1 MAMSETY
8 KRTVIGSEGPTVV
21 TECVGGVRSV
31 SLGVWVCVG
40 TRDEASDQQGISHF
54 VEHAV
59 FKGTRERDAFQITNS
74 LESLGGSLDAFTSRD
89 VTCYHARCLDEHL
102 DMALDVLVDLVQ
114 NATFDPGEI
123 DKERRVILEEIQSVE
138 DAPEDLIQDLL
149 AQSVWGRHP
158 VGAPILGT
166 PETVNSIRRDQLIQY
181 VRDHYHPGNVII
193 TAAGKL
199 DHDRMVETVA
209 EKFGVQRPV
218 PAPAR
223 HSPQRAPKSF
233 QHYHRDIGQT
243 HFCLGT
249 TSWSYVHPRQYD
261 LLVANAILGGGM
273 TSRLFQEIREK
284 RGLAYSVYSYVETL
298 EDTGLFSTYMACD
311 RSRLKDAADVVW
323 DQLLSLKEKGITP
336 VELDSAKAQ
345 LKGELIL
352 GAESMSHRMSNL
364 AYDEMY
370 LQRYLSTDDTLKAI
384 ESVSLEGVWEACQ
397 TLHDEQGMHQ
407 VTVGP

>member
-1 MAMSETY
+1 MSEIY
-8 KRTVIGSEGPTVV
+8 KRTVVGADGPTVV
-21 TECVGGVRSV
+21 TEAVEGVRSV
-31 SLGVWVCVG
+31 SLGLWVQVG
-40 TRDEASDQQGISHF
+40 TRDETPAQQGISHF

-59 FKGTRERDAFQITNS
+59 FKGTRKRDAFEIANS

-102 DMALDVLVDLVQ
+102 DIALDVLGDLVR
-114 NATFDPGEI
+114 NATFDPDEI
-123 DKERRVILEEIQSVE
+123 EKERRVILEEIQSVE
-138 DAPEDLIQDLL
+138 DTPEDLIHDLF

-158 VGAPILGT
+158 VGAPILGS
-166 PETVNSIRRDQLIQY
+166 PETVGAIQHDDL
-181 VRDHYHPGNVII
+181 RAFTDRHYHPANVII
-193 TAAGKL
+193 TAAGNL
-199 DHDRMVETVA
+199 DHDRIVETVA
-209 EKFGVQRPV
+209 KTFS
-218 PAPAR
+218 APAMPDVER
-223 HSPQRAPKSF
+223 RNVPDRAPNSY
-233 QHYHRDIGQT
+233 QHYHRDINQT

-249 TSWSYVHPRQYD
+249 TAWSYVHPRQYD
-261 LLVANAILGGGM
+261 LLVANAVLGGGM

-311 RSRLKDAADVVW
+311 RGRLKAATDVVW
-323 DQLLSLKEKGITP
+323 DQLMSLKEKGITP
-336 VELDSAKAQ
+336 AELDSAKAQ

-370 LQRYLSTDDTLKAI
+370 LQRYLSTDDTIREI
-384 ESVSLEGVWEACQ
+384 ERVTLEGVWSACQ
-397 TLHDEQGMHQ
+397 TLHDEHGMHQ

>member
-1 MAMSETY
+1 MHETY
-8 KRTVIGSEGPTVV
+8 RKTVVESDGPTVV
-21 TECVGGVRSV
+21 TERVDGVRSV
-31 SLGVWVCVG
+31 SLGLWIRVG
-40 TRDEASDQQGISHF
+40 ARDEQPDEQGISHF

-59 FKGTRERDAFQITNS
+59 FKGTERRDAFEIANS

-102 DMALDVLVDLVQ
+102 EIALDVLADLVQ
-114 NATFDPGEI
+114 NATFAPEEI
-123 DKERRVILEEIQSVE
+123 SREKRVILEEIQSVE
-138 DAPEDLIQDLL
+138 DTPEDLIHDLF

-158 VGAPILGT
+158 IGAPILGT
-166 PETVNSIRRDQLIQY
+166 PETVNAMDIDHLRRYTLT
-181 VRDHYHPGNVII
+181 HYHPENVLIS
-193 TAAGKL
+193 AAGRL
-199 DHDRMVETVA
+199 DHDRVVESVA
-209 EKFGVQRPV
+209 SNFSKPRGTRAASRDV
-218 PAPAR
+218 PSKVPR
-223 HSPQRAPKSF
+223 SY

-243 HFCLGT
+243 HFCLGK
-249 TSWSYVHPRQYD
+249 TSWSYIHPRQYD
-261 LLVANAILGGGM
+261 LLVANAVLGGGM

-311 RSRLKDAADVVW
+311 RGRLKDAVELVLGELA
-323 DQLLSLKEKGITP
+323 SLKEKGVTEA
-336 VELDSAKAQ
+336 ELVSAKAQ

-352 GAESMSHRMSNL
+352 GAESMSHRMSNM

-370 LQRYLSTDDTLKAI
+370 LQRYLSTDASLKEI
-384 ESVSLEGVWEACQ
+384 DSVTLEGVWQACQ